1 MAQIITRALPL
12 VLAAVLGGAITLFL
26 VGPWNA
32 GSRYAIV
39 SVGSGQIHRLDT
51 ATGEIRA
58 YILAPEE
65 QARSTLRSVGPLHFV
80 EIGAMP
86 GGAQH

>member
-1 MAQIITRALPL
+1 MAQMITRALPL
-12 VLAAVLGGAITLFL
+12 VFAAILGGAITLFL
-26 VGPWNA
+26 FGAWNS
-32 GSRYAIV
+32 GGRYAIV

-58 YILAPEE
+58 FILGPEE

-80 EIGAMP
+80 EIGALP
-86 GGAQH
+86 GGGQQ